1 MESLSERGWG
11 VRLCSSLDGG
21 PESQSLGRADSGL
34 LAETQGRQAGV
45 EGVGL
50 QLVWLET
57 VAQVGQVA
65 LDSSE
70 GVRVCHRLNLA
81 RRGVSFSDGDQLPEQ
96 RQYKSS
102 SKNTRKLTVV
112 TELSRKRW
120 DTRPMS
126 IPFDYIPRPSTKKL
140 NQVIHKVQN
149 YLVAQTNEEPQES
162 YQPGE
167 RTDYDAHKAHNDNVK
182 AFVLK
187 HRAQGQDVGALKGAD
202 GRLKPHW
209 NQDPTHQEK
218 STYWNSP
225 QHRKDATEFI
235 KGGAE
240 SVGEFVKSQAEN
252 TPIMQAKR
260 LILNPLGEYEKHQ
273 QQSKAIQE
281 AVADPKKALKGMKD
295 EMHERYVAPIQ
306 RGDMRGTGRA
316 GGDIFIKV
324 AEGVTTKKF
333 LAPKPGFKFKKG
345 VNKSTH
351 NGGGSP
357 SGPAPGGGSPSG
369 PTGGTGGVG
378 PSKPKKSSS
387 AQKSQASKP
396 QKAGLPVSLQAQ
408 IDKFPQGPQKGYGHT
423 HKHAPKNQA
432 AVRDAAARVDTKGK
446 PGKPLSWFRSQKD
459 MDHAM
464 KTAREWIPEVIKDPA
479 KLKEFNEFV
488 SKPKDNF
495 YFRFRFPAGKN
506 IGRGYEKMPDGSVT
520 KLNNF
525 KSVYAEYA
533 WVKGKGD
540 TWKIALKTIFPQK
553 KEASI

>member
-1 MESLSERGWG
+1 
-11 VRLCSSLDGG
+11 
-21 PESQSLGRADSGL
+21 
-34 LAETQGRQAGV
+34 
-45 EGVGL
+45 
-50 QLVWLET
+50 
-57 VAQVGQVA
+57 
-65 LDSSE
+65 
-70 GVRVCHRLNLA
+70 
-81 RRGVSFSDGDQLPEQ
+81 
-96 RQYKSS
+96 
-102 SKNTRKLTVV
+102 
-112 TELSRKRW
+112 
-120 DTRPMS
+120 
-126 IPFDYIPRPSTKKL
+126 
-140 NQVIHKVQN
+140 
-149 YLVAQTNEEPQES
+149 
-162 YQPGE
+162 
-167 RTDYDAHKAHNDNVK
+167 
-182 AFVLK
+182 
-187 HRAQGQDVGALKGAD
+187 
-202 GRLKPHW
+202 
-209 NQDPTHQEK
+209 
-218 STYWNSP
+218 
-225 QHRKDATEFI
+225 
-235 KGGAE
+235 
-240 SVGEFVKSQAEN
+240 
-252 TPIMQAKR
+252 
-260 LILNPLGEYEKHQ
+260 
-273 QQSKAIQE
+273 
-281 AVADPKKALKGMKD
+281 MKD

-306 RGDMRGTGRA
+306 RGDMRATGRA

-357 SGPAPGGGSPSG
+357 SGPAPGGGSPSS
-369 PTGGTGGVG
+369 PAGGTGGVG

-396 QKAGLPVSLQAQ
+396 QKAGVPVSLQAQ

-488 SKPKDNF
+488 SKPKENF

-553 KEASI
+553 KEASFK